1 MLKNPLP
8 GTLSE
13 GFNNGDLCHN
23 FGAVPAYFL
32 STKVLGVSTLLPLK
46 NKQIQIKPQLSN
58 LTHAEG
64 SVVTELGVVDVCWDK
79 SNGNLKFKITIPKGI
94 KAKVLLPKLSANS
107 TLTIHNKK
115 VEAKSIS
122 NYWAFELS
130 DGFNTGE
137 VVQ

>member
-1 MLKNPLP
+1 MLKIPLT

-32 STKVLGVSTLLPLK
+32 STKVLGVSTILPLK
-46 NKQIQIKPQLSN
+46 NKQIQIKPQLSD

-64 SVVTELGVVDVCWDK
+64 SVVTELGVVDVYWDK
-79 SNGNLKFKITIPKGI
+79 LGDNLTFKITIPKGI
-94 KAKVLLPKLSANS
+94 TAKVLLPKLAAKS
-107 TLTIHNKK
+107 TLVINNKK
-115 VEAKSIS
+115 RQVKSVS
-122 NYWAFELS
+122 NNSVFELS

-137 VVQ
+137 VIQ